1 MRKLLFVCCLVLAAL
16 ICSVQVN
23 VKADGQRRYGNCYIA
38 RLGGS
43 AASVLVPTPWDGF
56 WRYTIIAQLGTNA
69 ADSAHVVLYLEDGD
83 STIIK
88 FKQAYVAS
96 NVVTMPF
103 YGPEIDG
110 FRVQTYQN
118 TTWIHVIVWK

>member
-1 MRKLLFVCCLVLAAL
+1 M
-16 ICSVQVN
+16 
-23 VKADGQRRYGNCYIA
+23 
-38 RLGGS
+38 
-43 AASVLVPTPWDGF
+43 VPTPWDGF